1 MVVKASSDKKLH
13 SGLKERILN
22 PFSSNRSTSG
32 SEVHSMSLTERKRSH
47 EPSPPSIPYIQEQIR
62 STCEDI
68 IHFCSQQ
75 TDATFYQVE
84 KSLQAKISAL
94 ACLFLQLFLMTF
106 QEQFDYAIWLE
117 EGNYYKGQLTSRT
130 LKTIC
135 GEVRYWRHYLARKSG
150 GGFYPLDACIGLTGD
165 GFSPLVMSLATRL
178 ATRMSFSAS
187 VLLFRCFYGWAPSSE
202 ALQHLIIGMGKDSG
216 AYMEHAQVPTDD
228 GEVLIIEVDG
238 KATPTATEAELQK
251 RRGKRHAKPHACG
264 CARHRGQAKRAC
276 RGKKKRRQ
284 PGDKSKNGRS
294 ITLVVMYTLKRGDDG
309 RLHGPINKR
318 VWGSYAP
325 RKVMVTWARRQA
337 TKRGFPPGTDKRVH
351 IVVDGETCLYDGLS
365 TLFPQATF
373 ALDIRHVEERL
384 WKVGRALHGPSPNAV
399 TPWVE
404 DQRELLYSG
413 RGAQLVTGLKAL
425 KLTLSARAQRDA
437 AKREALRELI
447 GYLQK
452 RLSMMAYRD
461 LIDADLVIASGIV
474 EGAARYVVGE
484 RLDGSGM
491 RWIPERA
498 EALLHLRCIE
508 LNGEWERFFAWSY
521 QRWLDRMRAGCR
533 VVIRTNQADALPT
546 EASMEEASMEETET
560 QPHQKTNMPVA
571 A

>member
-1 MVVKASSDKKLH
+1 
-13 SGLKERILN
+13 
-22 PFSSNRSTSG
+22 
-32 SEVHSMSLTERKRSH
+32 MSLVESKRS
-47 EPSPPSIPYIQEQIR
+47 PKQNPPSIPHIQDQIR

-68 IHFCSQQ
+68 IHFCLAG
-75 TDATFYQVE
+75 TEATFYKAEQELQV
-84 KSLQAKISAL
+84 KISSL
-94 ACLFLQLFLMTF
+94 ACLFLQLFLMSF
-106 QEQFDYAIWLE
+106 QEQFDYLPWLE
-117 EGNYYKGQLTSRT
+117 EGKYYKGNLVSRT
-130 LKTIC
+130 IKTIY
-135 GEVRYWRHYLARKSG
+135 GDVRYWRHYLIRKSG

-165 GFSPLVMSLATRL
+165 GFSPLVMSLAIRL

-216 AYMEHAQVPTDD
+216 AYMEHAQAPTDD

-238 KATPTATEAELQK
+238 KATPTATAAELHK
-251 RRGKRHAKPHACG
+251 RRGKRHPKPHACG

-325 RKVMVTWARRQA
+325 RKVMVAWARRQA
-337 TKRGFPPGTDKRVH
+337 TKRGFPPGTDKRIH
-351 IVVDGETCLYDGLS
+351 IVIDGETCLYDGLS
-365 TLFPQATF
+365 ALFPQATF

-384 WKVGRALHGPSPNAV
+384 WKVGRVLHGPSPDAV
-399 TPWVE
+399 AHWVE

-413 RGAQLVTGLKAL
+413 RAAQLVTGLKAL
-425 KLTLSARAQRDA
+425 KLTLSARAKRDA

-447 GYLQK
+447 GYLEK
-452 RLSMMAYRD
+452 RLSMMAYQA
-461 LIDADLVIASGIV
+461 LIEADLVIASGIV

-508 LNGEWERFFAWSY
+508 LNGEWERFFTWSY
-521 QRWLDRMRAGCR
+521 QHWMERMRTGHR
-533 VVIRTNQADALPT
+533 VVLRTNQADALPT
-546 EASMEEASMEETET
+546 EAAMEETET
-560 QPHQKTNMPVA
+560 QSPQQHNMPVA

>member
-1 MVVKASSDKKLH
+1 
-13 SGLKERILN
+13 
-22 PFSSNRSTSG
+22 
-32 SEVHSMSLTERKRSH
+32 MSLVERKRSH
-47 EPSPPSIPYIQEQIR
+47 QQSPPSIPYIQEQIR

-68 IHFCSQQ
+68 IHFCSQK
-75 TDATFYQVE
+75 TEATFYQIE
-84 KSLQAKISAL
+84 QSLQDKISTL

-117 EGNYYKGQLTSRT
+117 KGKYYKGQLISRT
-130 LKTIC
+130 LKTIY
-135 GEVRYWRHYLARKSG
+135 GEVRYWRYYLVRKSG
-150 GGFYPLDACIGLTGD
+150 GGFYPLDAWIGLTGD
-165 GFSPLVMSLATRL
+165 GFSPLVMSLVTRL
-178 ATRMSFSAS
+178 ATRMSFAAS

-216 AYMEHAQVPTDD
+216 AYMEHAQAPSDD

-251 RRGKRHAKPHACG
+251 RRGKRHANPHACG
-264 CARHRGQAKRAC
+264 CARHRAQAKRAC

-325 RKVMVTWARRQA
+325 RKVMVAWARRQA
-337 TKRGFPPGTDKRVH
+337 TKRGFPPDTDKRIH

-365 TLFPQATF
+365 ALFPQATF

-384 WKVGRALHGPSPNAV
+384 WKVGRALHGPSPDAL
-399 TPWVE
+399 THWVE

-413 RGAQLVTGLKAL
+413 RAAQLVTGLKAL
-425 KLTLSARAQRDA
+425 KLTLSTRAQRDA
-437 AKREALRELI
+437 VKREALRELI

-452 RLSMMAYRD
+452 RLSMMAYQD
-461 LIDADLVIASGIV
+461 LIEADLVIASGIV

-484 RLDGSGM
+484 RLDCSGM

-521 QRWLDRMRAGCR
+521 QRWLERMRAGWR

-546 EASMEEASMEETET
+546 VASMEEKET
-560 QPHQKTNMPVA
+560 QSHQKTNMSVA